1 MRIFKLK
8 SKKGITLVESV
19 FAVVILA
26 ILPTGILSLLTAGGV
41 EIEKMSQQ
49 SNAYSQA
56 SQKLD
61 LVIAA
66 VSNGYGQA
74 VLNDEGIYT
83 LDLSAAGDE
92 EDESAGTIDLDDVTV
107 VATPELHDDN
117 SLRGWYLEV
126 TYMGITLEG
135 FASDTEGVFD

>member
-1 MRIFKLK
+1 MRIFKVK

-26 ILPTGILSLLTAGGV
+26 ILTTGVLSLLTAGGV
-41 EIEKMSQQ
+41 QIEKISQEA
-49 SNAYSQA
+49 NAHSQA
-56 SQKLD
+56 SQKMD

-66 VSNGYGQA
+66 ISNGYGQ
-74 VLNDEGIYT
+74 VTQVGEGQYT
-83 LDLSAAGDE
+83 LDLTAQDE
-92 EDESAGTIDLDDVTV
+92 GEESPEAIDLAGVTV
-107 VATPELHDDN
+107 VATADLHADN

-126 TYMGITLEG
+126 TYMGVTLTG